1 MKRKDRTH
9 PMDPKPCARN
19 PFCASLPKETLGKLC
34 PWCVQTDVLAAHVN
48 AHPYRSPSLLVEGAL
63 AAFTDGRLQT
73 IVIPGQLMLV
83 PDLAHDARHPLGL
96 SVAESVSFTNSQT
109 HEYLLPSTLASFP
122 NAVVDELLETDL
134 PFVKGILRT
143 FKEQSAMT
151 SYLSVLL
158 YQRDA
163 AEAVRYTLV
172 LLRELGIAGLTH
184 GQVARIAGRNR
195 VTVTRILG
203 ELTVSDPE
211 LVKVLG

>member
-1 MKRKDRTH
+1 
-9 PMDPKPCARN
+9 
-19 PFCASLPKETLGKLC
+19 
-34 PWCVQTDVLAAHVN
+34 
-48 AHPYRSPSLLVEGAL
+48 
-63 AAFTDGRLQT
+63 
-73 IVIPGQLMLV
+73 
-83 PDLAHDARHPLGL
+83 
-96 SVAESVSFTNSQT
+96 
-109 HEYLLPSTLASFP
+109 
-122 NAVVDELLETDL
+122 
-134 PFVKGILRT
+134 
-143 FKEQSAMT
+143 MT
-151 SYLSVLL
+151 SYLSVLF